1 METIK
6 ISTSDKYQLVD
17 ITSQV
22 KEAVK
27 KSRAKDGICLI
38 YTPHAT
44 AAILINENY
53 DPNVMGDVLDALKK
67 LIPEGKWQHDKI
79 DNNGAAHIKA
89 AIIGPS
95 QSIPIHEN
103 KLMLGQWQD
112 IMFAEFD
119 GPKKERNIF
128 IAIR

>member
-6 ISTSDKYQLVD
+6 ISTSNKCELVD

-22 KEAVK
+22 EQIVKVSKTKE
-27 KSRAKDGICLI
+27 GICLI

-53 DPNVMGDVLDALKK
+53 DPKVMDDVMDALNK
-67 LIPEGKWQHDKI
+67 LIPEGIWQHDKI

-95 QSIPIHEN
+95 KTIPIHEK

-119 GPKKERNIF
+119 GPKERKIF
-128 IAIR
+128 IAIQ

>member
-6 ISTSDKYQLVD
+6 ISTSNKYELVD
-17 ITSQV
+17 ITSHV
-22 KEAVK
+22 KEIIRVSK
-27 KSRAKDGICLI
+27 TKEGICLI

-53 DPNVMGDVLDALKK
+53 DPHVMDDVLDALNKM
-67 LIPEGKWQHDKI
+67 IPEGKWQHDKI

-95 QSIPIHEN
+95 KSIPINEN

-119 GPKKERNIF
+119 GPKERKIF
-128 IAIR
+128 IVIQ